1 MKCLSL
7 YNSNPRSNMTLKE
20 LETQYASLS
29 PEKGKAFIKSIHAA
43 HTGKEVNTLSLL
55 GFLDRILEEFR
66 PESRRICS
74 LRGMM
79 PNQDRDILTLY
90 GKIAGAMM
98 IILQQS
104 RSYSDLREKTLLF
117 LAYSAASVKTK
128 YDFAAF
134 FMDALCYRILE
145 TGLDWR
151 TLEDSASLDVIC
163 YKLAEGLR
171 FDKGRSEAFAF
182 VGKGKAECR
191 DGRLRVCSA
200 DVGEAGN
207 RAFSV
212 FDDRIEV
219 LTRNVRD
226 ERLKSSDQDNADALA
241 DFAETFLK
249 TQDAYVAAPA
259 RKREYIEGDVVD
271 IMFTGQSEDEK
282 TLFCKTV
289 DAELE
294 VVGEIVNEELVKGT
308 WTKNLIPYVCEGDCI
323 RGAVV
328 VGQEDGIFLFSIREA
343 YIAYAKR
350 WAEKDLGEGTVM
362 EAVVT
367 EVKSEW
373 YGGRLVW
380 MTPTGYG
387 GVSFPLEWRNLKA
400 GDKAVLSVVSVIPSG
415 STVFINLA
423 VPKNGYQSV
432 DRPFESDDDVL
443 KEFVTTQ
450 GEILSCP
457 PVEEEDTEERSH
469 NAETIRLLASV
480 LTNRS
485 ARKISLNS
493 YRQKLVALFLSR
505 MIGDREAFDAL
516 VPEAY
521 YLRRCISFAQGNK
534 VPANHPY
541 PLPDSQAAVLR
552 LLSMWDGQ
560 DDELLRYAASL
571 PGDTLP
577 GKIGALILG
586 RKLSSRFRDEIDADS
601 EAVRKKICALL
612 GVGGLFRSESASR
625 VGKYGK
631 TERQQLEFKSSY
643 VFRNDNNGPD
653 IDHQG
658 RDQVFEAVCG
668 FLNAQG
674 GTVYVG
680 VNNDG
685 DPVIAEDSG
694 LKADIAWLHA
704 NYKFLNGMRA
714 RQLGHA
720 ICEVKDLDSY
730 VQFLNSEKELYF
742 KESLL
747 ENILIEVTEDAD
759 AIRITVAPSEYEIA
773 YLYKDKTHTG
783 GRALVRDGLR
793 TVEMTHVQKEHRL
806 ASLKRISK
814 EMGFVVTIQE
824 AIDRQGKL
832 LFKGYASGNSGEVKD
847 RKVVPVN
854 LFYNDENVYCYD
866 LVSRKYKQFRLHR
879 ISSIE
884 VLPETYSLQKSS
896 PRKADVF
903 RWLDGE
909 GRTYHIKLRM
919 DVGARNYLQEE
930 YSCAEKLPESEFYEE
945 KKNKWILD
953 THVNGLGAIRRFYL
967 GLADKIEILE
977 TEDSEEIKADI
988 DAFIKAYIQKES

>member
-1 MKCLSL
+1 
-7 YNSNPRSNMTLKE
+7 MTLKE

-43 HTGKEVNTLSLL
+43 HTGREVNTLSLL
-55 GFLDRILEEFR
+55 GFLEKILEEFR
-66 PESRRICS
+66 SESHRICS
-74 LRGMM
+74 LRGTMT
-79 PNQDRDILTLY
+79 NQDRDVLTLY
-90 GKIAGAMM
+90 GKVAGAMM

-117 LAYSAASVKTK
+117 LTYSAASVKKK

-134 FMDALCYRILE
+134 FMDALCYRTVE

-151 TLEDSASLDVIC
+151 TLEDSVSLDVIC
-163 YKLAEGLR
+163 YKLAEGIR
-171 FDKGRSEAFAF
+171 FDKGRSDTFTF

-212 FDDRIEV
+212 CDDRIEV

-241 DFAETFLK
+241 DFADTFLK
-249 TQDAYVAAPA
+249 NQDAFVKAVS
-259 RKREYIEGDVVD
+259 RKREYKDGDMVD
-271 IMFTGQSEDEK
+271 IMVTSMSNDESTLYCKVVDLDQSI
-282 TLFCKTV
+282 T
-289 DAELE
+289 
-294 VVGEIVNEELVKGT
+294 GEIVNEELVKGT
-308 WTKNLIPYVCEGDCI
+308 WTKNLVRYMCNGDCI
-323 RGAVV
+323 RDAVV
-328 VGQEDGIFLFSIREA
+328 VGKEGGKYLFSIRDA
-343 YIAYAKR
+343 YLAYAR
-350 WAEKDLGEGTVM
+350 QRAGEDDRNSVVM
-362 EAVVT
+362 EAVVS
-367 EVKSEW
+367 EVKKDW
-373 YGGRLVW
+373 YEGRIIW
-380 MTPTGYG
+380 MTPVGYG
-387 GVSFPLEWRNLKA
+387 GVSFLPVGRDPKP
-400 GDKAVLSVVSVIPSG
+400 GDKSVMTILNIQKTG
-415 STVFINLA
+415 SSVFINLCP
-423 VPKNGYQSV
+423 PKYGYEKI
-432 DRPFESDDDVL
+432 DRPFDSDDDVL
-443 KEFVTTQ
+443 ADFVTTQ
-450 GEILSCP
+450 EDILSSAR
-457 PVEEEDTEERSH
+457 VEADDDEARILNEETV
-469 NAETIRLLASV
+469 RLLASV
-480 LTNRS
+480 LASRS
-485 ARKISLNS
+485 ARKVSLNS
-493 YRQKLVALFLSR
+493 FRQKLVSLFLSKL
-505 MIGDREAFDAL
+505 IGDREAFNAL

-521 YLRRCISFAQGNK
+521 FLRRCISFAQGNN
-534 VPANHPY
+534 VPASHPY
-541 PLPDSQAAVLR
+541 ALSDSQTAVLR

-560 DDELLRYAASL
+560 DDELFRYAASL
-571 PGDTLP
+571 PADSLP

-601 EAVRKKICALL
+601 ESVRKKICTLL
-612 GVGGLFRSESASR
+612 GVGELFRPESASR

-643 VFRNDNNGPD
+643 VYRNDNNGPD
-653 IDHQG
+653 IDYQG

-685 DPVIAEDSG
+685 DPVVAEDSG
-694 LKADIAWLHA
+694 LKADMAWLRA

-747 ENILIEVTEDAD
+747 QNILIEVTEDAD
-759 AIRITVAPSEYEIA
+759 AIRISVAPSEYEIA
-773 YLYKDKTHTG
+773 YLYHDKTHAG

-793 TVEMTHVQKEHRL
+793 TVEMTRVQKEHRL
-806 ASLKRISK
+806 ASLKRINK

-832 LFKGYASGNSGEVKD
+832 LFKGYASGNSGEVRD

-909 GRTYHIKLRM
+909 GRTYHVKLRM
-919 DVGARNYLQEE
+919 DVGARNYLLEE

-988 DAFIKAYIQKES
+988 DAFIKANIQKEG

>member
-1 MKCLSL
+1 
-7 YNSNPRSNMTLKE
+7 MTIND
-20 LETQYASLS
+20 LESQYASLT
-29 PEKGKAFIKSIHAA
+29 PEKGKAFIKSVRSAFSGGEI
-43 HTGKEVNTLSLL
+43 NTLSLL
-55 GFLDRILEEFR
+55 GFLEKVLDEFR
-66 PESRRICS
+66 PEGRRIRSQRGTISS
-74 LRGMM
+74 L
-79 PNQDRDILTLY
+79 DRDNLTLY
-90 GKIAGAMM
+90 GKIVGAMM

-117 LAYSAASVKTK
+117 LAYSAATVKTK

-151 TLEDSASLDVIC
+151 TLEDSASLDIIC
-163 YKLAEGLR
+163 FKLAEGLR
-171 FDKGRSEAFAF
+171 FDKGHSELFAF
-182 VGKGKAECR
+182 VGKGKVDCR
-191 DGRLRVCSA
+191 VGRLRVCPA
-200 DVGEAGN
+200 DVGETGN

-212 FDDRIEV
+212 FDDRIEI
-219 LTRNVRD
+219 LTRNVRE

-241 DFAETFLK
+241 EFAETFLK
-249 TQDAYVAAPA
+249 TQDAFVTLPS
-259 RKREYIEGDVVD
+259 RKREYKEGDVVD
-271 IMFTGQSEDEK
+271 IMFIGQSEDER

-289 DAELE
+289 DTEME
-294 VVGEIVNEELVKGT
+294 VTGEIINEELVKGT

-328 VGQEDGIFLFSIREA
+328 VGQEAGTFLFSIHDA
-343 YIAYAKR
+343 YVAYAKR
-350 WAEKDLGEGTVM
+350 CAEKDYRDGTVM

-367 EVKSEW
+367 EVKDEW

-380 MTPTGYG
+380 MTPAGYG

-400 GDKAVLSVVSVIPSG
+400 GDKAVLSVVNIKPSG

-423 VPKNGYQSV
+423 APKNGYQSI
-432 DRPFESDDDVL
+432 DQPFESDDDVL
-443 KEFVTTQ
+443 KDFVTTQ
-450 GEILSCP
+450 GDILSCQP
-457 PVEEEDTEERSH
+457 EEENVSAERCRDTEIVS
-469 NAETIRLLASV
+469 LLASV
-480 LTNRS
+480 LRNR
-485 ARKISLNS
+485 ATRKISLNS
-493 YRQKLVALFLSR
+493 YRQRLVALFLSK
-505 MIGDREAFDAL
+505 MIGDKDAFDAF
-516 VPEAY
+516 VPETY

-541 PLPDSQAAVLR
+541 SLSEPQAAVLR

-560 DDELLRYAASL
+560 DDELFRYAASL
-571 PGDTLP
+571 PGDSLP
-577 GKIGALILG
+577 GMIGALILG
-586 RKLSSRFRDEIDADS
+586 RKLSSRFMDEIATDPDT
-601 EAVRKKICALL
+601 VRRKICSLL
-612 GVGGLFRSESASR
+612 GVGELFRPGSTSR
-625 VGKYGK
+625 IGKYGK

-643 VFRNDNNGPD
+643 VFRNDNSLPD
-653 IDHQG
+653 IDYQG

-668 FLNAQG
+668 FLNAKG

-685 DPVIAEDSG
+685 DPIIAEDSG
-694 LKADIAWLHA
+694 LKADMAWLQA
-704 NYKFLNGMRA
+704 NFKFLNGMRA

-720 ICEVKDLDSY
+720 ICEVKDLDNY

-742 KESLL
+742 KESLQ
-747 ENILIEVTEDAD
+747 EYIRIELTEDAD
-759 AIRITVAPSEYEIA
+759 AIRISVSPSEYEIA
-773 YLYKDKTHTG
+773 YLYRDRARTG

-793 TVEMTHVQKEHRL
+793 TVEMTRVQKEHRL

-814 EMGFVVTIQE
+814 EMGFVITIQE

-896 PRKADVF
+896 PKDADVF
-903 RWLDGE
+903 RWLEDGNK
-909 GRTYHIKLRM
+909 RYHIKIRM
-919 DVGARNYLQEE
+919 DVGARNYLLEE

-945 KKNKWILD
+945 KNNKWVLD

-988 DAFIKAYIQKES
+988 AAFIKAYIQKEG